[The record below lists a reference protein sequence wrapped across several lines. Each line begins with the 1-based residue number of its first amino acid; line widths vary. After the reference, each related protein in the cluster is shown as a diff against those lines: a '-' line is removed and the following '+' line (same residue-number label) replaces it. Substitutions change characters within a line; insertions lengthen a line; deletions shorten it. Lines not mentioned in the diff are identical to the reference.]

1 MKNNNLLHKLEELE
15 RNNILTIDQIEHS
28 ATFLAKNQE
37 FCNHSWKVVNQ
48 VDGVEY
54 VYHNG
59 QLIPNMYNNHYI
71 INENWSK

>member
-1 MKNNNLLHKLEELE
+1 MQSFLEG
-15 RNNILTIDQIEHS
+15 S
-28 ATFLAKNQE
+28 
-37 FCNHSWKVVNQ
+37 NQ